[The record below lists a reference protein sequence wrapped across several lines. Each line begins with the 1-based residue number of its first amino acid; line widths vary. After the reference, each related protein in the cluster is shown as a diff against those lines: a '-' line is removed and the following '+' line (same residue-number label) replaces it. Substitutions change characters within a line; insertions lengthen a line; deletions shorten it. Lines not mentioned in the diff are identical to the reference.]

1 MSTPKNFLGAAALA
15 LSFALLLPNAAFAG
29 CHVQVVSYISPAD
42 PSGGPG
48 NGPITPS
55 SAGTP
60 ANLNNEGLVERVS
73 DVLIYDDNTVGT
85 ADCFTVGNVLR
96 LTYNAALSLPASI
109 ASATSANF
117 DVYDNTSS
125 ALTIQATSTVGFSSN
140 TP

>member
-48 NGPITPS
+48 TGPITPS

-73 DVLIYDDNTVGT
+73 DVLIYDDNTIGT
-85 ADCFTVGNVLR
+85 ANCFLPGNVLR

-109 ASATSANF
+109 TSPPSPNF
-117 DVYDNTSS
+117 DVYDNNASG
-125 ALTIQATSTVGFSSN
+125 LTIQASSSVGFSAN
-140 TP
+140 T